1 VGLARSRDSRRRSK
15 IAHHFLAA
23 DFGRRVIP
31 AGVLHGS
38 LRWISLRPL
47 PVPDLLFSG
56 RSPGKRS
63 HEPSGDDDLRRGG
76 ASLLAIYS
84 VSFPRASRRLSQEA
98 PFAGPRSFADSCR
111 RKEFLQSLRRALP
124 ERHPDAHVDFLFL
137 LRAL

>member
-1 VGLARSRDSRRRSK
+1 MVGWLEQWGYDLEPLAVQFRRWLRHDRLDDRTAGGRTRLVGLARSRDSRRRSK

-84 VSFPRASRRLSQEA
+84 VSFPRAS
-98 PFAGPRSFADSCR
+98 
-111 RKEFLQSLRRALP
+111 
-124 ERHPDAHVDFLFL
+124 
-137 LRAL
+137 